1 MSKSV
6 HRPPH
11 VRIGAPVRSTAMRSA
26 QRLYFTRHYSCSTMI
41 GSLQLHPRNAV
52 CGCRLDESLYPD
64 SNPD

>member
-6 HRPPH
+6 HRMFASVHQCRPPCQC
-11 VRIGAPVRSTAMRSA
+11 SA
-26 QRLYFTRHYSCSTMI
+26 IILHYSCSTI

-52 CGCRLDESLYPD
+52 CGCRLDGSLYPD